1 MLNSYD
7 YSPDRAV
14 VWLPFSA
21 VPAFFRKIEQFT
33 TETTPRGFPK
43 DQALVAN
50 IAELREY
57 MRRLS

>member
-43 DQALVAN
+43 NQALVAN